1 MIMDFKG
8 INWVGNLYQKFEAM
22 CLEVEETMYQDTVKY
37 VENQVNTV
45 GASVKKFYSDVMQD
59 LSPCSV
65 DPVKAQM
72 AGASVKLFQPDE
84 LQDMPPYAI
93 DSVKVVAS
101 NLPLEQHADS
111 AFYKK
116 PKGGV
121 EEEATMADVE
131 PSTENPNMIANVFK
145 GTKGNPIR
153 KKKSPPF
160 EVSRVTTTLPT
171 DLSTASAVYEQAYEN
186 HEGAVD
192 QIDTASTTASVEP
205 EEYDPEK
212 GKNCTEIVDV
222 TECVADA
229 SIDSPSTDKIFLVE
243 SVGSRGMELRFS
255 PNGCSSEES
264 NGKPVN
270 AGLES
275 MTGSSVIRLT
285 LEGESA
291 QEVSMSYPEKLE
303 NLGAESTESYGVI
316 MPGVDPVELLD
327 KVKLEESCVMVYADK
342 SCLVSQ
348 RESKRRSY
356 KKKIRDTF
364 STKSKSDRKQE
375 YEQLAVQYREID
387 TASKQ
392 QSADSMMPHLTMVSD
407 RHKLEAHDFFES
419 EWELL

>member
-327 KVKLEESCVMVYADK
+327 K
-342 SCLVSQ
+342 
-348 RESKRRSY
+348 
-356 KKKIRDTF
+356 KKIRDTF